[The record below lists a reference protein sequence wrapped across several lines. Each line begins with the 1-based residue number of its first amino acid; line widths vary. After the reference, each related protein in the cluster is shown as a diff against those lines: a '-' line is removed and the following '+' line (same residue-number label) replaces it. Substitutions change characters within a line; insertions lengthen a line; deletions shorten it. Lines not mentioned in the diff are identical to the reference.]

1 MKNFFYICLSILLL
15 FFVNCSN
22 QNSKPKKLTIQIL
35 DTNVTD
41 NSFNRLV
48 EILNE
53 RFYQLEI
60 EDIKIQRTSSN
71 TFQIESAELLNKDD
85 DIIQIILKKGFVEFK
100 LIPEKEYVINV
111 MNKVDSVLRN
121 WIASNY
127 EENFEDESS
136 LDVYQQ
142 LDLKDKEFKREHPFF
157 SIALLDP
164 QFRSADAF
172 VREQERDSLENFLKL
187 SEIQKIIPEEL
198 QFTFSAISQ
207 VDNEGNKFEMMYVV
221 YKHSEL
227 SGDIII
233 DATASIDPSSEAPV
247 INFTL
252 NSYAADQWSNIT
264 AENIHK
270 RIAILIDGLVYIAPV
285 VRARIPSGR
294 CQIEGAENIDDA
306 RAIATI
312 LKSGTL
318 PHSLTVIKDE

>member
-1 MKNFFYICLSILLL
+1 MKKFFYICLSTLLL
-15 FFVNCSN
+15 FFVNCTE
-22 QNSKPKKLTIQIL
+22 QNSEPMKLTIKIL

-41 NSFNRLV
+41 HSFNRLV
-48 EILNE
+48 EILND

-85 DIIQIILKKGFVEFK
+85 DIIQIILNRGFVEFK

-111 MNKVDSVLRN
+111 MNKVDSVLQN

-127 EENFEDESS
+127 EENFEDESN

-142 LDLKDKEFKREHPFF
+142 MELTDRDFRREHPFF
-157 SIALLDP
+157 AIVLLDP
-164 QFRSADAF
+164 QFRSADAY
-172 VREQERDSLENFLKL
+172 VREQERDSLESFLKL
-187 SEIQKIIPEEL
+187 SEIQNIIPEEL
-198 QFTFSAISQ
+198 QFTFSAHSL
-207 VDNEGNKFEMMYVV
+207 VDNEGNKFAMMYVV
-221 YKHSEL
+221 NKHSEL

-233 DATASIDPSSEAPV
+233 DATASFDPSIEAPV

-252 NSYAADQWSNIT
+252 NSDAADQWSNIT

-270 RIAILIDGLVYIAPV
+270 RIAILIDGLVHIAPV

-318 PHSLTVIKDE
+318 PHSLSLIKNE